1 MRGYPMRMLI
11 LTLILLSAF
20 TVSVHA
26 SKLVIKSQ
34 PEGAEIFI
42 VTGDKPVRI
51 GATPFEANLTEVMN
65 NYVKSNSFLVEI
77 KKPGHTPYRLLIAKT
92 TEIDLE
98 LMATLELDREISNIK
113 EMDSLMNQLFDVQK
127 LIRGKNFGD
136 AILKLNELEKKHP
149 AISIIT
155 EMKASAYYM
164 NKEVENALS
173 YYRKSFALNPDNHGA
188 YRMKI
193 YLEKKLGVDSE
204 VQ

>member
-1 MRGYPMRMLI
+1 MRMLVLTFI
-11 LTLILLSAF
+11 LAIAITSK
-20 TVSVHA
+20 VDA

-42 VTGDKPVRI
+42 VTGEKPIRV

-65 NYVKSNSFLVEI
+65 NYVKSNSFLLEI
-77 KKPGHTPYRLLIAKT
+77 RKAGHTPYRLLIAKT

-136 AILKLNELEKKHP
+136 AILKLTDLEKKHP
-149 AISIIT
+149 TISIIT
-155 EMKASAYYM
+155 EMKGSAYYM
-164 NKEVENALS
+164 SKQVENALS
-173 YYRKSFALNPDNHGA
+173 YYRKSFALNPDNHDA

-204 VQ
+204 VK